1 MMDTLKKKFLQDS
14 KEKATDLDHRRK
26 MNFSLH
32 QSDLAFEKG
41 IAKLPNLDQL
51 RKHAKNRKWEV
62 IEHLDTYLLQF
73 EEQFTRRGGKL
84 IWAENVEQA
93 LEAVMTIC
101 RQKNAR
107 SIVKSK
113 SMVTEEI
120 HLNAHLSENGIE
132 VVETDLGEFIQQL
145 AGEAP
150 YHLVAPSLHKSRE
163 DVARLFHE
171 KLDAPEGL
179 APEELTLFARKVL
192 REQYVQADIGITGAN
207 FLLAD
212 IGGVAVTENEGNARL
227 STSFPGTH
235 IVITGIEKIL
245 PSVHDLA
252 LFWPLLASH
261 GSGQDITVYNTVFT
275 GPRKA
280 GEVDGPEDM
289 YVILLDNGRSEIL
302 ADTKARE
309 SLFCIRCGACFNVC
323 PVYRNIGGHAY
334 DTTYGGPIGS
344 VITPYLRGPA
354 YSHLSHA
361 SSLCGAC
368 TQVCPVRINIHELLL
383 YNRNRSVVQGG
394 AGRLEKAG
402 WYGWMKICLSRKLMD
417 AVGGGIKNRMLAGVF
432 RKSWGDNR
440 SLPRFAPRSFSRLW
454 KDAGRPVRPRR
465 S

>member
-1 MMDTLKKKFLQDS
+1 MMDTRKKFLDKS
-14 KEKATDLDHRRK
+14 KETATDPDHRRK

-32 QSDLAFEKG
+32 QSDLAFQKG
-41 IAKLPNLDQL
+41 IAKLPDLDAL
-51 RKHAKNRKWEV
+51 RKRAKNRKWEV
-62 IEHLDTYLLQF
+62 IEHLDKYLVRF
-73 EEQFTRRGGKL
+73 EEEFSRRGGKV
-84 IWAENVEQA
+84 IWAENTAQA
-93 LEAVMTIC
+93 LQAVLEIC
-101 RQKNAR
+101 RKKNAK

-120 HLNAHLSENGIE
+120 HLNDHLSRNGIE

-145 AGEAP
+145 DGEAP

-171 KLDAPEGL
+171 KLNAPPGL
-179 APEELTLFARKVL
+179 APEELTLFARQVL
-192 REQYVQADIGITGAN
+192 RQRYLQAEVGITGAN

-261 GSGQDITVYNTVFT
+261 GSGQDVTVYNTVFT
-275 GPRKA
+275 GARKE
-280 GEVDGPEDM
+280 GETDGPDEM

-344 VITPYLRGPA
+344 VITPYLRGHS

-383 YNRNRSVVQGG
+383 YNRNRSVIQGG
-394 AGRLEKAG
+394 GGRIEKAG
-402 WYGWMKICLSRKLMD
+402 WYGWMKVCLSRKLMD
-417 AVGGGIKNRMLAGVF
+417 AAGGRIKNKLLANLF
-432 RKSWGDNR
+432 RKSWGGNR
-440 SLPRFAPRSFSRLW
+440 ALPEFAPKSFSRLW
-454 KDAGRPVRPRR
+454 KESGRPVQRHQR
-465 S
+465 